1 LEIRENIITDSIP
14 HRDPFLFVDKVLE
27 INEKSIKTSK
37 LMDAKMDFFKGH
49 YPHKPLVP
57 GVILCEA
64 VFQSGAILIANIEK
78 FSQNAVP
85 VLAKI
90 GEVKFRKM
98 ILPGDEIEITA
109 EIVEKVSNVYFMK
122 GTVSCGGKNSVRV
135 EFAVSM
141 VNEQ

>member
-1 LEIRENIITDSIP
+1 MEIKDNIITNSIP
-14 HRDPFLFVDKVLE
+14 HRAPFLFVDKVLE
-27 INEKSIKTSK
+27 LNEKSIKTTK
-37 LMDAKMDFFKGH
+37 VMNAEMDFFKGH
-49 YPHKPLVP
+49 YPHKPIVP

-64 VFQSGAILIANIEK
+64 VFQSGAILIANIEPLNNG
-78 FSQNAVP
+78 SVP

-109 EIVEKVSNVYFMK
+109 EIIEKVSSVYFMK

-135 EFAVSM
+135 EFAVTM